1 MLAEPLQGNEG
12 RGELG
17 RALNAKLRSWG
28 STWREA
34 ERRKTIWSRE
44 IMCSKQDHGRADW
57 KWSNGGGGAEGSV
70 EGLERWEGGRDSMPW
85 PDQASAHGMRV
96 GLLSES
102 KCKS

>member
-44 IMCSKQDHGRADW
+44 IMCSIMTTGEQIG
-57 KWSNGGGGAEGSV
+57 SGQMGGGVPRARLRALS
-70 EGLERWEGGRDSMPW
+70 GGREGRIRC
-85 PDQASAHGMRV
+85 HGLTRHLHM
-96 GLLSES
+96 G
-102 KCKS
+102 

>member
-57 KWSNGGGGAEGSV
+57 KWSNGGGGVPRARLRALS
-70 EGLERWEGGRDSMPW
+70 GGGVGRIRC
-85 PDQASAHGMRV
+85 HGRTRHLHM
-96 GLLSES
+96 G
-102 KCKS
+102 